1 MDSITFIGLAAATLT
16 TAAFVPQVVRAWRTR
31 STNDISLPMFLI
43 LALGITLWLI
53 YGALIH
59 DLPLIAA
66 NLVTLVLVLAILF
79 LKLRYK

>member
-1 MDSITFIGLAAATLT
+1 MDSITSIGLAAATLT

-53 YGALIH
+53 YGALIR

-66 NLVTLVLVLAILF
+66 NLATLVLVLAILF

>member
-16 TAAFVPQVVRAWRTR
+16 TIAFVPQVVRAWRTR
-31 STNDISLPMFLI
+31 STADISLPMFLI

-53 YGALIH
+53 YGALIR
-59 DLPLIAA
+59 DLPLIVA
-66 NLVTLVLVLAILF
+66 NLATLVLVLAILF

>member
-1 MDSITFIGLAAATLT
+1 MDSITLIGLAAATLT
-16 TAAFVPQVVRAWRTR
+16 TVAFIPQVVRAWRTR
-31 STNDISLPMFLI
+31 STRDISLPMFLV

-53 YGALIH
+53 YGAMIR

-66 NLVTLVLVLAILF
+66 NLVTLVLVLMILF

>member
-16 TAAFVPQVVRAWRTR
+16 TMAFVPQVVRAWRTR
-31 STNDISLPMFLI
+31 STRDISLPMFLI

-53 YGALIH
+53 YGALIR

-66 NLVTLVLVLAILF
+66 NSVTLILVLAILF